1 MLRSKSGIFF
11 KHSQELVMDD
21 EDSSQLF
28 HEAMKGTL
36 PLRQKKHQKTTIK
49 KPNNLLPENTLQNR
63 REAAQNDPRDY
74 NLIPPTKE
82 VTPLDPEQT
91 LAYAHSSISRKQIS
105 RLKNLEFQVEDTLDL
120 HGKTIEQACQS
131 THIYLEQCYQ
141 KNMRCICIIH
151 GKAHN
156 SQDRTNTLK
165 SQINSWLRQTNVLAF
180 CSAPNQYGGTGAV
193 LVLLKRNR
201 NLH

>member
-1 MLRSKSGIFF
+1 
-11 KHSQELVMDD
+11 MDD

-36 PLRQKKHQKTTIK
+36 PLRQKKHKKNTIK

-63 REAAQNDPRDY
+63 RFSAQRHPKDY
-74 NLIPPTKE
+74 NLVPPTE
-82 VTPLDPEQT
+82 EITPLNPEQT
-91 LAYAHSSISRKQIS
+91 IAYTHSSISRKQIS
-105 RLKNLEFQVEDTLDL
+105 RLKNLDFPVEDTLDL
-120 HGKTIEQACQS
+120 HGKTIEQASQA
-131 THIYLEQCYQ
+131 TQMFLEQCYQ

-151 GKAHN
+151 GKSHN
-156 SQDRTNTLK
+156 SQDRINTLK

-180 CSAPNQYGGTGAV
+180 CTAPNQYGGAGAV

-201 NLH
+201 NIH